1 MDVVGRAEPVAVR
14 AAVWLLANHC
24 RGVQIMVKP
33 RLDDPLTAEQLR
45 AVLDYIPATGMFWW
59 RHRPEARKE
68 WNTRYAGQPAG
79 SQMPVGYI
87 QIMVL
92 SRFYLAHRLAFLW
105 MTGAWPRSE
114 EVDHIDGDHANNA
127 WRNLREV
134 TGSQNKMNLPL
145 RRDNNS
151 GVKGVWWD
159 KRRHVWIADIE
170 AGGRRH
176 RLGHF
181 YAFEDAKAAR
191 IEAANRLHGEF
202 ARHD

>member
-1 MDVVGRAEPVAVR
+1 
-14 AAVWLLANHC
+14 
-24 RGVQIMVKP
+24 MVKP

-45 AVLDYIPATGMFWW
+45 AVLDYIPSTGMFFW

-68 WNTRYAGQPAG
+68 WNTKYAGQAAG
-79 SQMPVGYI
+79 TPTVPRGYI

-92 SRFYLAHRLAFLW
+92 SRLYLAHRLAFLW

-145 RRDNNS
+145 RSDNTS

-159 KRRHVWIADIE
+159 KRRSMWAAEIMIAGRKRHLGYFDNLE
-170 AGGRRH
+170 A
-176 RLGHF
+176 
-181 YAFEDAKAAR
+181 AKAIR
-191 IEAANRLHGEF
+191 IKAAERLHGEF